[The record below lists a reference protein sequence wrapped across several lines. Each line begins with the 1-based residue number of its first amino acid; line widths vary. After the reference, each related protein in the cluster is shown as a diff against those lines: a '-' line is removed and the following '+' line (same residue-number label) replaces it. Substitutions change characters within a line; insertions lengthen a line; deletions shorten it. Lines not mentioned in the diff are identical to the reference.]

1 MPNPYQEPIEEKDV
15 NLEGKFTVGKE
26 KPELA
31 ISKEA
36 EISKT
41 EKETAKEIGGA
52 EKESAYGK
60 ILSKVKEQPKPA
72 TTNEDVRKDAQAAS
86 QKTDAESQIQHLVD
100 VATQKGVIHAVKV
113 ARHFEDNYILD
124 MFHDKLLAEE
134 LYDALLKKGLIKNT

>member
-1 MPNPYQEPIEEKDV
+1 MPNPYQEPIEEKDI

-41 EKETAKEIGGA
+41 EKETAKEISGA
-52 EKESAYGK
+52 EKDVAYGK
-60 ILSKVKEQPKPA
+60 ILSKVQSQPQPIA
-72 TTNEDVRKDAQAAS
+72 SDDDVKKDAHTAS

-100 VATQKGVIHAVKV
+100 VAMQKGVAHAVKV
-113 ARHFEDNYILD
+113 ARHMEDNYVLD
-124 MFHDKLLAEE
+124 MFHDKLLADE
-134 LYDALLKKGLIKNT
+134 LHDALLKKGLIKDI

>member
-1 MPNPYQEPIEEKDV
+1 MANPYQEPIEEKDI

-41 EKETAKEIGGA
+41 EKETAKEISGA
-52 EKESAYGK
+52 EKDNAYGK
-60 ILSKVKEQPKPA
+60 ILTKAQSQPQPTASDDDIK
-72 TTNEDVRKDAQAAS
+72 KDAELVS

-100 VATQKGVIHAVKV
+100 VAMQKGVAHAVKV
-113 ARHFEDNYILD
+113 ARHMEDNYVLD
-124 MFHDKLLAEE
+124 MFHDKLLADE
-134 LYDALLKKGLIKNT
+134 LHDALLKKGLIKDI